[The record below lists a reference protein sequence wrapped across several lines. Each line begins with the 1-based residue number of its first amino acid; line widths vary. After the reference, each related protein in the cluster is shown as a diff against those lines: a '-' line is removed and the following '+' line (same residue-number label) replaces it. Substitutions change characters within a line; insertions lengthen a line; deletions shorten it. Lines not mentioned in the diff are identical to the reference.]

1 MNTQTRRLRYF
12 FSGQHFS
19 DGVRI
24 TLAIL
29 LPALVLSQLGHF
41 EMGLTVSTGAVCV
54 SVTDTPGPGAHR
66 RNGLL
71 AALGLIFI
79 TALLTGVTA
88 SNVWLLGPEVAA
100 LSFLFTMFLVWGARA
115 GAVGTAALLNVVLL
129 LAHPPTLG
137 QVLPHASGKSRGE
150 LSPCGRFPPW
160 CARSVPEHPGCHSG
174 QSLRQGHCPALAAR
188 AA

>member
-41 EMGLTVSTGAVCV
+41 DMGLTMATGAVCV

-71 AALGLIFI
+71 AALGLVFI
-79 TALLTGVTA
+79 TALLTGLTA
-88 SNVWLLGPEVAA
+88 SSVWLLGLEVAA

-137 QVLPHASGKSRGE
+137 QVLPHAGFLLLGGLWYAGLALLVYQVRPYRPAQQALGE
-150 LSPCGRFPPW
+150 CI
-160 CARSVPEHPGCHSG
+160 H
-174 QSLRQGHCPALAAR
+174 ALAR
-188 AA
+188 F